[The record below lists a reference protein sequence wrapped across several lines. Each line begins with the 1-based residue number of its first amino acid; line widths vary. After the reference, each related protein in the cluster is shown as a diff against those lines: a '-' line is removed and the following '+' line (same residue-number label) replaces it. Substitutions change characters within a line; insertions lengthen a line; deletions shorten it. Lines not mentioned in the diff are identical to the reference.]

1 MEVRGGK
8 RCVSDPDPSITRKS
22 KPRRVAFKTFSG
34 TSSVDISQ
42 SIGPPEHSRPAF
54 LAPPQPPPP
63 ALSGGEGPQWRDRS
77 GEGATQSPGRTTLEP
92 ICWSRGCGREGVG
105 PEGKGRETPG
115 ECGGGGRGDA
125 MRVGRGLRAT
135 LGKGNRGRERRGR
148 ALRLGRRRT
157 RAAVRASDA
166 RERGTSQGQPDWGSW
181 RRQLLKHARQLR
193 FGVLGSSAPAGRWAR
208 RENVSS
214 PGCVWR
220 WHR

>member
-1 MEVRGGK
+1 M
-8 RCVSDPDPSITRKS
+8 T
-22 KPRRVAFKTFSG
+22 FKTL
-34 TSSVDISQ
+34 ISWN
-42 SIGPPEHSRPAF
+42 ICTNIPVTGPTEHSRPAF
-54 LAPPQPPPP
+54 LAPPQAPPHS
-63 ALSGGEGPQWRDRS
+63 LRGGGGPRWLGRS
-77 GEGATQSPGRTTLEP
+77 GEGPPQSQGSRTLEP
-92 ICWSRGCGREGVG
+92 IRCSRCCGREGVG

-125 MRVGRGLRAT
+125 TRVGRGLSAT
-135 LGKGNRGRERRGR
+135 LGKGNGGRERRGR

-166 RERGTSQGQPDWGSW
+166 TERGTAQGQPDWGSW

-193 FGVLGSSAPAGRWAR
+193 FGVLSSNAPAGRWAQ

-220 WHR
+220 WHW

>member
-1 MEVRGGK
+1 MIQIHPSQKSKLKRVTFKTLIFWNICTNIPVTSPSEHLNTHVLRSWHPHRHHLTLCAVAAAQVRGHP
-8 RCVSDPDPSITRKS
+8 V
-22 KPRRVAFKTFSG
+22 PRA
-34 TSSVDISQ
+34 Q
-42 SIGPPEHSRPAF
+42 
-54 LAPPQPPPP
+54 
-63 ALSGGEGPQWRDRS
+63 
-77 GEGATQSPGRTTLEP
+77 TLEP
-92 ICWSRGCGREGVG
+92 IRCSRRCGREGVG

-125 MRVGRGLRAT
+125 TRVGRGLSGT
-135 LGKGNRGRERRGR
+135 LGKGSGGRERRGR

-166 RERGTSQGQPDWGSW
+166 RERGTAQGQPDWGSW

-193 FGVLGSSAPAGRWAR
+193 FGVLGSNAPAGRWAR

-220 WHR
+220 WHW